1 MNLKLLKNIT
11 IAGDIKYRGQCPHES
26 AEQITLFNQL
36 PERMK
41 KIATHIR
48 NEGKRTAQQAQRHK
62 IEGMNTG
69 ASDII
74 IPCSPPFVIELKRKD
89 HTKSTISKEQV
100 EYLEECQAQG
110 ALVCVAL
117 GWEAALQFIKDR
129 ATELGL
135 PLE

>member
-11 IAGDIKYRGQCPHES
+11 IAGDVNYRGDCPHES
-26 AEQITLFNQL
+26 AEQITFFNQL
-36 PERMK
+36 PTHLK

-100 EYLEECQAQG
+100 EYLKACQKQG
-110 ALVCVAL
+110 AKVCVAL
-117 GWEAALQFIKDR
+117 GWEAAIEWIEQ
-129 ATELGL
+129 ATCARSDVA
-135 PLE
+135 

>member
-11 IAGDIKYRGQCPHES
+11 IAGDISYRGQCPHES
-26 AEQITLFNQL
+26 AEQITFFNQL
-36 PERMK
+36 PPHLK

-48 NEGKRTAQQAQRHK
+48 NEGKRTAQQTARHK

-74 IPCSPPFVIELKRKD
+74 IPCSPPFVIELKRQD

-100 EYLEECQAQG
+100 EYLEECQRQG
-110 ALVCVAL
+110 AFVCVAL
-117 GWEAALQFIKDR
+117 GWRGAMEFLKKAGGR
-129 ATELGL
+129 
-135 PLE
+135 

>member
-11 IAGDIKYRGQCPHES
+11 IAGDTAYRGQCPHES

-36 PERMK
+36 PPRLK

-48 NEGKRTAQQAQRHK
+48 NEGKRTVQQAQRHK

-89 HTKSTISKEQV
+89 HTKSKISKEQV
-100 EYLEECQAQG
+100 EYLEECQKQG

-117 GWEAALQFIKDR
+117 GWESALEFIKSN
-129 ATELGL
+129 THMLSCF
-135 PLE
+135 

>member
-1 MNLKLLKNIT
+1 MKLKQLNGIT
-11 IAGDIKYRGQCPHES
+11 ISGDINFRGNCPHES
-26 AEQITLFNQL
+26 AEQITFFNQL
-36 PERMK
+36 PEYLK

-89 HTKSTISKEQV
+89 HTKSKISKEQI
-100 EYLEECQAQG
+100 EYLQECKKQG
-110 ALVCVAL
+110 ARVCVAL
-117 GWEAALQFIKDR
+117 GWEAAIDFINS
-129 ATELGL
+129 
-135 PLE
+135 